1 MRLPTICSA
10 SLAAA
15 ALVLSACGGG
25 SSSTTPTVVPEVPP
39 TRSAATPS
47 GAALLRERPTDRF
60 DTTVF
65 RPALRL
71 RLPADWTPDERDEGA
86 FQIYA
91 GPDERKSPIELTFDD
106 TLAHRSL
113 RAAARS
119 LHTTPGLR
127 AGHVRPVAVG
137 RLSGL
142 GFDAVKVGSVRF
154 RGGYHTRPPGRLRV
168 RVFHAGGR
176 TVTLLEETIG
186 RLDRP
191 SLAAAGRVLRTLE
204 VQR

>member
-1 MRLPTICSA
+1 MRLPTICSVP
-10 SLAAA
+10 LAAA

-25 SSSTTPTVVPEVPP
+25 SSTTTSPVVPEVPP
-39 TRSAATPS
+39 SRPASTPS

-71 RLPADWTPDERDEGA
+71 RLPADWTPAERDAGA
-86 FQIYA
+86 LQIFA
-91 GPDERKSPIELTFDD
+91 GPDEMKSPIELTFDG
-106 TLAHRSL
+106 TLGHVSL

-127 AGHVRPVAVG
+127 AGDVRPVAVG
-137 RLSGL
+137 RLRGL

-154 RGGYHTRPPGRLRV
+154 RGGYHTRPPGRMRV
-168 RVFHAGGR
+168 RVFRVGGR
-176 TVTLLEETIG
+176 TVTVLEETIG
-186 RLDRP
+186 RLDGP

-204 VQR
+204 AR